1 MDFGNQCGDRA
12 LGIVLESKGNYLSR
26 RMRMPGRLGSNAAC
40 RSSMRQ
46 TAQVREDS

>member
-26 RMRMPGRLGSNAAC
+26 RMRMRAVWALK
-40 RSSMRQ
+40 RSLS
-46 TAQVREDS
+46 